1 MSRIKIKNCTYY
13 FFNDMTN
20 IKNFDP
26 NRIITDKK
34 PHKNIIIYYSGYITF
49 KNLSYTKINSVS
61 PLHFIIDKADRYID
75 ESNGNKCF
83 NAGFY

>member
-26 NRIITDKK
+26 NWIITDKK
-34 PHKNIIIYYSGYITF
+34 PHKNIIIYYSGYIT
-49 KNLSYTKINSVS
+49 
-61 PLHFIIDKADRYID
+61 
-75 ESNGNKCF
+75 
-83 NAGFY
+83 